1 MHAYLTSVLLYLQC
15 NFVLLF
21 AGILAAKVQRQDS
34 LARFLSQRP
43 QRKELV
49 ERNILPNESE
59 RERNEQRQHIGSKLN
74 RCARLPR

>member
-1 MHAYLTSVLLYLQC
+1 MQLCVV
-15 NFVLLF
+15 FV
-21 AGILAAKVQRQDS
+21 GILAAKVQRQDS

-59 RERNEQRQHIGSKLN
+59 RERIEQRQHIGSKLN
-74 RCARLPR
+74 RCSARACCAN